1 MPSRVWLAA
10 AFVIAFG
17 ASPAHAAIER
27 AAGKPL
33 DLHPVETV
41 AALQKIELS
50 RVSYACKPGDMSTV
64 RLGDDPNTFRKD
76 AHSSWSRTSANSAAA
91 PCAA

>member
-41 AALQKIELS
+41 AALQNRLS
-50 RVSYACKPGDMSTV
+50 RVSCACKPGDMSAV
-64 RLGDDPNTFRKD
+64 EAGDDPNTSAERRALIMV
-76 AHSSWSRTSANSAAA
+76 AH
-91 PCAA
+91 

>member
-17 ASPAHAAIER
+17 ASPAHAAMER

-33 DLHPVETV
+33 DVCPGETV
-41 AALQKIELS
+41 AALQIRFS
-50 RVSYACKPGDMSTV
+50 RVSCARKRDDTSAVEPGDDS
-64 RLGDDPNTFRKD
+64 N
-76 AHSSWSRTSANSAAA
+76 TSAEKRARIRVAD
-91 PCAA
+91 

>member
-17 ASPAHAAIER
+17 ASPAHAAMER

-33 DLHPVETV
+33 DVHLVETV
-41 AALQKIELS
+41 AALQNRLS
-50 RVSYACKPGDMSTV
+50 RVSCACKPDDTSAV
-64 RLGDDPNTFRKD
+64 EAGDDSN
-76 AHSSWSRTSANSAAA
+76 TSAEKRARITVAH
-91 PCAA
+91 

>member
-17 ASPAHAAIER
+17 ASPAHAAMER

-33 DLHPVETV
+33 DVHPGGETV
-41 AALQKIELS
+41 SALQIRFS
-50 RVSYACKPGDMSTV
+50 RVSCACKPDDTPV
-64 RLGDDPNTFRKD
+64 VELGDDPN
-76 AHSSWSRTSANSAAA
+76 ASAEKRARIAVA
-91 PCAA
+91 D

>member
-41 AALQKIELS
+41 AALQ
-50 RVSYACKPGDMSTV
+50 
-64 RLGDDPNTFRKD
+64 N
-76 AHSSWSRTSANSAAA
+76 
-91 PCAA
+91 